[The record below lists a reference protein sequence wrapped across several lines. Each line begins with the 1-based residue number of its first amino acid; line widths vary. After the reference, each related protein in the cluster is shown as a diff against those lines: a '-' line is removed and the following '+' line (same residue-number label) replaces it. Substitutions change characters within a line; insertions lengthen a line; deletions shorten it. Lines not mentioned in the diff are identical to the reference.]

1 MQEEDLESFLKEH
14 GIDAEIVKLESK
26 VRTVKQ
32 AAKALGIGPEFIIKT
47 IMFVDAEGEPL
58 LAIVPGNR
66 RVDLNKLSKLAGSEV
81 RLAKPAEVESH
92 SGYPAGGLPP
102 IGHKKPIKTYIDP
115 EVLEKREVYG
125 GGGSDQSL
133 LRINPEDIKRVQNA
147 EVAPI
152 TMSE

>member
-14 GIDAEIVKLESK
+14 GIDAEIVKLDSK

-115 EVLEKREVYG
+115 EVLEERKVYG